1 MAENKKEEPIEKAP
15 EQPAVDETVEKLKVK
30 KPKKKKFEKTPEVV
44 KVDLNDLKQKAEEIV
59 KVDLKQPVEEIKVPE
74 ETKPT
79 EEAKP
84 VEDTPVIEEV
94 TDTVEEVAE
103 IVEEK
108 IIESIETNTELP
120 ENVQKLMSFME
131 ETGGDL
137 NDYVKL
143 NKDYSEMDNHTL
155 LKEYYNTTKPHL
167 KSEEIDFIMEDK
179 FSYDEE
185 ADEEKEIKRKKLALK
200 EQVAEAKQHL
210 ESVKSKYYED
220 IKMGSK
226 LTKDQ
231 QDAINFFNR
240 YNKESEESQKAQQ
253 QAKKTFLNKTEN
265 VFNDNFKGFEYE
277 VGEKRYRFNVKNADN
292 VKETQSDINN
302 FVKKFLNKNN
312 EIEDARG
319 YHKAL
324 YTAMNS
330 DAIANHF
337 YEQGRADALKESV
350 AKSKNIDMDPRQSH
364 GEVVNDSG
372 MKFKVIG
379 ESANDFKFKIKKNKL
394 ELKLQNYGNYGR

>member
-364 GEVVNDSG
+364 GEVVDNSG
-372 MKFKVIG
+372 LKFKVLG
-379 ESANDFKFKIKKNKL
+379 ESSNDFKFKIKRKK
-394 ELKLQNYGNYGR
+394 

>member
-337 YEQGRADALKESV
+337 YEQGKADALKESV

-364 GEVVNDSG
+364 SGVVESG
-372 MKFKVIG
+372 GLKFKVLG
-379 ESANDFKFKIKKNKL
+379 DNSTDFKIKMKK
-394 ELKLQNYGNYGR
+394 K

>member
-364 GEVVNDSG
+364 GEVVDNSG
-372 MKFKVIG
+372 LKIKVLG
-379 ESANDFKFKIKKNKL
+379 ESSNDFKFKIKRKK
-394 ELKLQNYGNYGR
+394 

>member
-220 IKMGSK
+220 LKMGSK
-226 LTKDQ
+226 LTEEQ
-231 QDAINFFNR
+231 SEAIKS
-240 YNKESEESQKAQQ
+240 YNKYKEESSALN
-253 QAKKTFLNKTEN
+253 QAREEATKTFLQKTN
-265 VFNDNFKGFEYE
+265 QVFNNEFKGFEYK
-277 VGEKRYRFNVKNADN
+277 VGDRRFRYNVGDVDSIKN
-292 VKETQSDINN
+292 TQSDINN
-302 FVKKFLNKNN
+302 FVKKFLNENN
-312 EIEDARG
+312 EMENAAG
-319 YHKAL
+319 YHKGL
-324 YTAMNS
+324 FTAMNA

-337 YEQGRADALKESV
+337 YEQGRADALQNSI
-350 AKSKNIDMDPRQSH
+350 AKSKNINMDPRQTHAAPKS
-364 GEVVNDSG
+364 SG
-372 MKFKVIG
+372 MTARVLNADD
-379 ESANDFKFKIKKNKL
+379 SPVFKFKKRK
-394 ELKLQNYGNYGR
+394 

>member
-1 MAENKKEEPIEKAP
+1 MEENKKEEVKEKP
-15 EQPAVDETVEKLKVK
+15 VVDETVGKQKIKKPKVK
-30 KPKKKKFEKTPEVV
+30 KFEETPEVV
-44 KVDLNDLKQKAEEIV
+44 KVDLKDLKEKAEEIV
-59 KVDLKQPVEEIKVPE
+59 KVDLSKPVEEIKTPEEIKVPE
-74 ETKPT
+74 QPT
-79 EEAKP
+79 EE
-84 VEDTPVIEEV
+84 TPVIEEV
-94 TDTVEEVAE
+94 TNEAEEVAE

-108 IIESIETNTELP
+108 IIESMETGIELP

-143 NKDYSEMDNHTL
+143 NKNYSEMDNQTL

-167 KSEEIDFIMEDK
+167 ESDEVDFIMEDK

-185 ADEEKEIKRKKLALK
+185 VDEEKDIRRKKLALK

-226 LTKDQ
+226 LTSEQ
-231 QDAINFFNR
+231 QSAIDFFNR
-240 YNKESEESQKAQQ
+240 YKKESEVNQKVQK
-253 QAKKTFLNKTEN
+253 QAKSTFLNKTEN
-265 VFNDNFKGFEYE
+265 VFNDKFKGFEYE
-277 VGEKRYRFNVKNADN
+277 VGDKRYRFNVKNSDN

-302 FVKKFLNKNN
+302 FVKKFLNKDNQM
-312 EIEDARG
+312 EDAKG

-330 DAIANHF
+330 DTIANHF

-364 GEVVNDSG
+364 GGTIDSG
-372 MKFKVIG
+372 GLKVRALG
-379 ESANDFKFKIKKNKL
+379 DNSADFKFKIKSKK
-394 ELKLQNYGNYGR
+394 